1 MSKLNN
7 TILGVN
13 ISHDTSIAVV
23 KNGVLVDVFEEERC
37 RRKKYWSP
45 KEDEKTLLQSIEQKI
60 NVEAIDEVVFASF
73 DRRDY
78 TYNVDNEL
86 TQDRI
91 RTRKFKEEFSHRQ

>member
-45 KEDEKTLLQSIEQKI
+45 KEDEKTLLLPSDLSSL
-60 NVEAIDEVVFASF
+60 VEDILKDKYKPTILNITKKDGKVV
-73 DRRDY
+73 
-78 TYNVDNEL
+78 
-86 TQDRI
+86 I
-91 RTRKFKEEFSHRQ
+91 RENT